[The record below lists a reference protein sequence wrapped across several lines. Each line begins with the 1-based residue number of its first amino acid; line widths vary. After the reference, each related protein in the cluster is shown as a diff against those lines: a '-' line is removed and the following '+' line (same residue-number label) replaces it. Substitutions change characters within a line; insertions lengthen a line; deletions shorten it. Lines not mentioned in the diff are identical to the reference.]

1 MELFAKATKERLRFK
16 IGKGTISTEDLWF
29 IGMIELD
36 KLAVAL
42 HKELESQET
51 GSFLNPKKTDAKT
64 QLEFDVVKYV
74 LDARL
79 ENAQRAEKAAVTRA
93 KNERIDKIIQRKRDE
108 ELENMSVEELEKL
121 KAE

>member
-1 MELFAKATKERLRFK
+1 MELFAKATKKRLRFK
-16 IGKGTISTEDLWF
+16 IAKGTVSTEDLWQL
-29 IGMIELD
+29 GMVELD
-36 KLAVAL
+36 KLAVRL

-51 GSFLNPKKTDAKT
+51 GSFLNPKKKDEDL
-64 QLEFDVVKYV
+64 QLQFDVAKYV

-79 ENAQRAEKAAVTRA
+79 EYKQRAEKAQVTRA
-93 KNERIDKIIQRKRDE
+93 KNERIDRIIERKRDE